1 MELKERA
8 NLALGWIFG
17 VLAIFMALP
26 MFFVSFISG
35 LPYLIVALMLLPPAR
50 EYTYSITKI
59 TLSAKARAIA
69 IVVLIIISMY
79 FSVTSSDKAAM
90 EDAVIE
96 AQEQSANLAA
106 INQKN
111 ADYFNQN
118 SASILAQVQKLI
130 DDKRYSEALAASS
143 KYLSS
148 KNVELKKLYD
158 IAIEMDRK
166 EKTES
171 ILAEIAKTPESDLN
185 KLAELYA
192 QLVAINPQ
200 AAEYKE
206 KHQAILGG
214 IEWNKSKAIVA
225 QGDAKQQDS
234 KAKTDDE
241 LKIRIMS
248 SWEGAIKDVLIDSD
262 SAKFRNVYYV
272 IAGGRTSF
280 ACGEVN
286 SKNRLGGYT
295 GFKGFITAGLKEYT
309 FLEGETAAFD
319 EWWKQV
325 CVEGMRI

>member
-8 NLALGWIFG
+8 NSALGWIFG
-17 VLAIFMALP
+17 GLVIFIALP
-26 MFFVSFISG
+26 MFSVSFMSG
-35 LPYLIVALMLLPPAR
+35 LLCLTIALLLLPPVR
-50 EYTYSITKI
+50 KYVYSITKI
-59 TLSAKARAIA
+59 TLSPKAKAIA
-69 IVVLIIISMY
+69 IIALSILSGY
-79 FSVTSSDKAAM
+79 FSITSSDKAAE
-90 EDAVIE
+90 EDALIE
-96 AQEQSANLAA
+96 AQKQSTNLAA
-106 INQKN
+106 IKQKN

-118 SASILAQVQKLI
+118 SASILAQVQKLNH
-130 DDKRYSEALAASS
+130 DKKYSEALGVSS

-166 EKTES
+166 EKTEPV
-171 ILAEIAKTPESDLN
+171 LAEIAKTPESELD

-206 KHQAILGG
+206 KHQAILGS
-214 IEWNKSKAIVA
+214 IEWNKSKAITA
-225 QGDAKQQDS
+225 QGDAKRQES

-286 SKNRLGGYT
+286 SKNRLGGYM

-309 FLEGETAAFD
+309 FLEGETDGFN
-319 EWWKQV
+319 EYWKQV
-325 CVEGMRI
+325 CEEGFRL